1 MAQGRQRRG
10 LAKSSE
16 KLYAVPMVV
25 RRVASLLTVAL
36 LLVLTGGPTVDAQD
50 VDALRFFQLN
60 QARPFFRAQ
69 PDARRPTQPAAVPRA
84 RRIEPE
90 ERSYVAPRRRVLPPV
105 ETEAPVVAQPER
117 PVVPVTTFVYVLGD
131 SLAELLAQGLKDQI
145 AESKPDVGVVR
156 RGRSSSGLVR
166 DDYHDWNK
174 VLRELLA
181 GTEKVDLVVM
191 MLGSNDRQA
200 LRDDT
205 GSHEFNTERWREIYI
220 RRLDDLLNQARDK
233 RLPFI
238 LVGMPLMQSQR
249 LSADMLTLNAMFRER
264 AQRSGAAYVDVWEGF
279 ANEQGAYSSIG
290 PDVNGEMVRLRTV
303 DGVHFTRAGM
313 RKLGFFVG
321 KELDQQLGRVRPNVE
336 VASLPSD
343 LSEQIRRDA
352 PSLVPQGLQSVP
364 LPSELPAVP
373 VIGERPLSGPII
385 ALTNPPESAG
395 GRMLSGRITQPSNEM
410 AILVEQ
416 ALGYGRL
423 PPAKNGR
430 ADDFRWPK
438 VN

>member
-1 MAQGRQRRG
+1 MII
-10 LAKSSE
+10 
-16 KLYAVPMVV
+16 
-25 RRVASLLTVAL
+25 RRVVSLLTVAL
-36 LLVLTGGPTVDAQD
+36 LLVLTGGPTVDAQEGD
-50 VDALRFFQLN
+50 VLRFFQQN
-60 QARPFFRAQ
+60 QTRPLFRSQ
-69 PDARRPTQPAAVPRA
+69 PEVRRSSQPASAPRV
-84 RRIEPE
+84 RRVEPE
-90 ERSYVAPRRRVLPPV
+90 ERSYAAPRRRVLPPV
-105 ETEAPVVAQPER
+105 ETESPVVAQPER

-131 SLAELLAQGLKDQI
+131 SLSELLAQGLKDQI
-145 AESKPDVGVVR
+145 AETKPDVGVVR

-200 LRDDT
+200 LRDET
-205 GSHEFNTERWREIYI
+205 GSHEFNTERWREIYT
-220 RRLDDLLNQARDK
+220 RRLDDLLSQARDK

-249 LSADMLTLNAMFRER
+249 LSADMLSLNTLFRER

-279 ANEQGAYSSIG
+279 ANEQGSYSSIG
-290 PDVNGEMVRLRTV
+290 PDVNGEIVRLRTV
-303 DGVHFTRAGM
+303 DGIHFTRAGM

-352 PSLVPQGLQSVP
+352 PNLVPQGLQAVP
-364 LPSELPAVP
+364 LPSELPALP
-373 VIGERPLSGPII
+373 VIGERPLNGPII
-385 ALTNPPESAG
+385 ALTNPPQTAG
-395 GRMLSGRITQPSNEM
+395 ARILTSRLDQPANEM
-410 AILVEQ
+410 TILVEQ

-423 PPAKNGR
+423 PPAKQGR
-430 ADDFRWPK
+430 ADDFRWPRA
-438 VN
+438 N